1 MSTAP
6 EKIFISF
13 VKLNACLPK
22 YRPSNPVHKNAST
35 SVLIFAEGPNPAARA
50 EDERQRSRPKHQPQG
65 SNLGTL
71 MAEPAQNR
79 HRPNRTKP
87 ATGIAAHA
95 KKPSRSEKTP
105 KPRSQQART
114 RERSYKPTKNT
125 CKAQFSLLCSKN
137 SASCSEIGE
146 VIRDQVST
154 LEKGG
159 SDLTRNYVVINPEDA
174 RGSRMAIGHCWSAAI
189 LGYAAPSV
197 RRFL

>member
-125 CKAQFSLLCSKN
+125 CKGIVGRLTNQREGSQSTVLD
-137 SASCSEIGE
+137 IW
-146 VIRDQVST
+146 VS
-154 LEKGG
+154 G
-159 SDLTRNYVVINPEDA
+159 
-174 RGSRMAIGHCWSAAI
+174 
-189 LGYAAPSV
+189 
-197 RRFL
+197 